1 MKKIFVFAC
10 AAVLSLASC
19 TKDLEN
25 RVGALENDVES
36 IQQQL
41 TELTD
46 RLNKEV
52 DDLKELI
59 DALNENVYVTGVSEI
74 KEGDKVVGY
83 TITLSKG
90 KAITIYHGTNGKDG
104 YNGLDGSNGKDGKDG
119 KDAVAPTVGVV
130 VEDGVYY
137 WAVDGV
143 ALTDAE
149 GNKIPVYAET
159 NAPEFKY
166 EDGKW
171 WISTDGTWSP
181 LVSAGTGESVFSD
194 VQYDDASV
202 TFVLADGTEI
212 VLPRQAAFSLNI
224 ANTDVVVLPG
234 ETVNVAYT
242 ITGAT
247 ETTTVYAVADGGF
260 SVKVE
265 AAGASEGNLAITA
278 PSPLTDGKVI
288 VFAGD
293 NTKAA
298 MQVITFEGG
307 VLTVVSD
314 TYNVDQKGGVVE
326 VPVVTNLDYK
336 VEISADW
343 INYTETKAMREETLV
358 FTVEENKGPERT
370 ALVCLTVDGAAVQT
384 ITVTQTTAAEPQ
396 FALEDIYGSWKVTYG
411 SGSSSYEWQFFES
424 DDLSKGNIRLDNIF
438 GKSGYPV
445 YGTFDLYTG
454 VLTIQLRQKCM
465 DNFGYQSW
473 LCTKEGTSS
482 ISYTFHEDMTFDSG
496 TATLAYAYYE
506 TSDPLSNSYLTD
518 LKGVKKDENALE
530 VGNYYYADGTCKS
543 SYDSSKTLVGIVFWV
558 GNATANDPIL
568 KAAFPECKN
577 GLAMAVNPVNN
588 IAWQTNTASIAEW
601 QATNLSGYTSIQVN
615 YAVNATNL
623 DKELGYSNTQ
633 VLKAY
638 NEANPETAADIY
650 ASLVEFAAAT
660 PAPAGTSGWYI
671 PSAKEVSY
679 MCYGPNTNAYY
690 ASGTTN
696 LNALNTKIAA
706 AGLSK
711 ITFGYLASSTEIS
724 ATNAYAF
731 QGTYLGN
738 PNKTYNFT
746 LCPVFAF

>member
-1 MKKIFVFAC
+1 MKKIFVIAC
-10 AAVLSLASC
+10 AALLSFASC

-36 IQQQL
+36 IQKQL
-41 TELTD
+41 TELSEK
-46 RLNKEV
+46 LNNEV
-52 DDLKELI
+52 DNLKQLI
-59 DALNENVYVTGVSEI
+59 DALKNNVFVTGVTEI
-74 KEGDKVVGY
+74 KEDGKVVGY
-83 TITLSKG
+83 TINLSKG
-90 KAITIYHGTNGKDG
+90 QAITIYHGTNGKDG

-119 KDAVAPTVGVV
+119 QDAVAPTVGVV

-137 WAVDGV
+137 WAVNGV

-159 NAPEFKY
+159 DAPEFKY

-194 VQYDDASV
+194 VQYDDTTV

-224 ANTDVVVLPG
+224 ANTEVVVLPG
-234 ETVNVAYT
+234 ETVKVAYT
-242 ITGAT
+242 INGAT
-247 ETTTVYAVADGGF
+247 ETTAVYAVADGGF

-265 AAGASEGNLAITA
+265 AASASEGNLAITA
-278 PSPLTDGKVI
+278 PSPLTDGKVV

-293 NTKAA
+293 NTHAA
-298 MQVITFEGG
+298 MQVLTFEEGA
-307 VLTVVSD
+307 LTLVSD
-314 TYNVDQKGGVVE
+314 TYNVEQAGGVVE

-336 VEISADW
+336 VEVSADW
-343 INYTETKAMREETLV
+343 IKYTETKAMREETLV
-358 FTVEENKGPERT
+358 FAVEENKGSERT
-370 ALVCLTVDGAAVQT
+370 ATVTLTVNDIAVQT
-384 ITVTQTTAAEPQ
+384 ITVTQATAAEPQ
-396 FALEDIYGSWKVTYG
+396 FALEDIYGAWKVTYG
-411 SGSSSYEWQFFES
+411 NGSSYEWTFYES
-424 DDLSKGNIRLDNIF
+424 DDLSKGNIRIEYLF
-438 GKSGYPV
+438 GKSGNPV
-445 YGTFDLYTG
+445 YATLDLYSG
-454 VLTIQLRQKCM
+454 VLTIQLRQKCT
-465 DNFGYQSW
+465 DNFGYLSW

-506 TSDPLSNSYLTD
+506 TSDPLSQSYLSD

-530 VGNYYYADGTCKS
+530 VGNYYYADGTCS
-543 SYDSSKTLVGIVFWV
+543 SKFDATKTLVGIVFWL
-558 GNATANDPIL
+558 GDATANDPAL
-568 KAAFPECKN
+568 KAAFPECAK
-577 GLAMAVNPVNN
+577 GLAMAVNPVED
-588 IAWQTNTASIAEW
+588 IKWQTNTASIAEW
-601 QATNLSGYTSIQVN
+601 QAENMSDYTSIQVN
-615 YAVNATNL
+615 YAPNAPNL

-638 NEANPETAADIY
+638 NAANPETAADVY

-679 MCYGPNTNAYY
+679 MCYGNNNNAYY

-696 LNALNTKIAA
+696 LAAMNVKIQA
-706 AGLSK
+706 AGLDK
-711 ITFGYLASSTEIS
+711 ITFGYLASSSEIS
-724 ATNAYAF
+724 ATEAYAF
-731 QGTYLGN
+731 QGTYLGK